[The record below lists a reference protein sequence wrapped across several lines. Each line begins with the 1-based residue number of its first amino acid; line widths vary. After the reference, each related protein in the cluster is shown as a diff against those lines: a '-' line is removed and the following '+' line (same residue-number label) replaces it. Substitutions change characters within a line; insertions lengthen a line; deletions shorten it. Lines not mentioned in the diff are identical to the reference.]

1 MADLR
6 EKATQL
12 VSYGEY
18 PALAT
23 RVSIPN
29 VNLLSKKGSILYGT
43 GNSATSNASINGET
57 YLYAEVEA
65 LNPTSVKS
73 VLFNDGNGKLSWT
86 NVVDNL
92 TTNDGNK
99 VLSAEVGYGI
109 DEKIHISKATG
120 FGITM
125 GKNAISHSSTDI
137 VIGDSSQCD
146 GLTGISVGISSKV
159 GRGRGIALGAQ
170 AQALGFR
177 CIAIGSALIDQEN
190 GTIKPT
196 IAGDEN
202 DATIIDAIQLGPGEN
217 KTANSFQV
225 FNTPMLVDG
234 KIPLSSLSP
243 TITANNKTGFVL
255 SNGQPGETMSYDGTV
270 VLGPQAVVTGQ
281 EGVAI
286 GKKAIARGIGIA
298 IGGGDVTASSSGIAI
313 GAGAEAEIEG
323 IAIGSTASA
332 GENGI
337 AIGDLAAAAT
347 ETIQLGR
354 FESTF
359 SFRVGNYDVM
369 GKDGQILAQR
379 LTSALSSIYQRLD
392 DLGFKEGAATY
403 TKSGSGTAASVESDI
418 TVQTNSLQKM
428 GKWCIFNFKV
438 HMEGSRGVTRN
449 IDITVPNDFR
459 PKTDTIIKLGG
470 ADTTIK
476 STGAIDTITW
486 KASDNGADETD
497 FVYYN
502 AWWELP

>member
-1 MADLR
+1 MAIKDLR

-29 VNLLSKKGSILYGT
+29 VNLLNTKGSILYGT
-43 GNSATSNASINGET
+43 GNYATNKASINEDT
-57 YLYAEVEA
+57 YWYAEVEA

-73 VLFNDGNGKLSWT
+73 VLFNDGSGNLSWT

-99 VLSAEVGYGI
+99 ILSAKVGYDI
-109 DEKIHISKATG
+109 DSKIHISEANATP
-120 FGITM
+120 GITM
-125 GKNAISHSSTDI
+125 GAKASTKYNSSIAIGSNAIEGNDTGFSTI
-137 VIGDSSQCD
+137 LGNSASID
-146 GLTGISVGISSKV
+146 GATD
-159 GRGRGIALGAQ
+159 
-170 AQALGFR
+170 
-177 CIAIGSALIDQEN
+177 CIAIGNRARISQT
-190 GTIKPT
+190 GTRRYSS
-196 IAGDEN
+196 
-202 DATIIDAIQLGPGEN
+202 IQLGNGTNTTPY
-217 KTANSFQV
+217 SFQV
-225 FNTPMLVDG
+225 WNTPMLIDG
-234 KIPLSSLSP
+234 KIPLSTLSP
-243 TITANNKTGFVL
+243 TITVNEQTGLVL
-255 SNGQPGETMSYDGTV
+255 SNGQTGYTMSYDGTV
-270 VLGPQAVVTGQ
+270 VLGPQALATGQ

-286 GKKAIARGIGIA
+286 GAQAVARGTGIA
-298 IGGGDVTASSSGIAI
+298 IGGDAVGAMNGGVAIGNGAFAEASGVAIGVSANASISGIAI
-313 GAGAEAEIEG
+313 GSLAV
-323 IAIGSTASA
+323 A
-332 GENGI
+332 GENV
-337 AIGDLAAAAT
+337 
-347 ETIQLGR
+347 IQLGTS
-354 FESTF
+354 ESTF
-359 SFRVGNYDVM
+359 SFKVGNFDVM
-369 GKDGQILAQR
+369 SKDGQIPGQR
-379 LTSALSSIYQRLD
+379 LTDALSSIYQRLD

-476 STGAIDTITW
+476 STGVIDTITW
-486 KASDNGADETD
+486 KASDDGADETD

>member
-1 MADLR
+1 MAIENLR
-6 EKATQL
+6 QDATQL
-12 VSYGEY
+12 VEWGKK

-29 VNLLSKKGSILYGT
+29 VNLLSAKGSILYGT
-43 GNSATSNASINGET
+43 GNPATSEASIDGNT
-57 YLYAEVEA
+57 YQYAEVKA
-65 LNPTSVKS
+65 LSGVGENGASIGKS
-73 VLFNDGNGKLSWT
+73 VLFNDGDGKLSWA

-92 TTNDGNK
+92 TTNDGSK
-99 VLSAEVGYGI
+99 VLSAQVGYDI
-109 DEKIHISKATG
+109 DSKIHISKATG
-120 FGITM
+120 SGITM
-125 GKNAISHSSTDI
+125 GAGASTKYNSSIAIGSNATEGDNTGFSTI
-137 VIGDSSQCD
+137 
-146 GLTGISVGISSKV
+146 
-159 GRGRGIALGAQ
+159 LGNSASING
-170 AQALGFR
+170 AID
-177 CIAIGSALIDQEN
+177 CIAIGNEARISQT
-190 GTIKPT
+190 GTRRYSS
-196 IAGDEN
+196 
-202 DATIIDAIQLGPGEN
+202 IQLGNGTNTTPY
-217 KTANSFQV
+217 SFQV
-225 FNTPMLVDG
+225 WNTPMLIDG
-234 KIPLSSLSP
+234 KIPLSTLSP
-243 TITANNKTGFVL
+243 TVNSKTGLVL
-255 SNGQPGETMSYDGTV
+255 SNGHPDETMSYDGTV
-270 VLGPQAVVTGQ
+270 VLGLQAVTTGT

-286 GKKAIARGIGIA
+286 GNQAIARGAGIA
-298 IGGGDVTASSSGIAI
+298 IGGGNVTANGSGVAI
-313 GAGAEAEIEG
+313 GAGAEAGTEG
-323 IAIGSTASA
+323 IAIGFTTFA
-332 GENGI
+332 GENSI
-337 AIGDLAAAAT
+337 AIGDLAEAAD

-359 SFRVGNYDVM
+359 LFRVGNFTVM
-369 GKDGQILAQR
+369 SKDGQIPGQR
-379 LTSALSSIYQRLD
+379 LTDALSSIYQRLD

-438 HMEGSRGVTRN
+438 HMKGSRGVTRN

>member
-1 MADLR
+1 MATIDLR
-6 EKATQL
+6 QDATQS
-12 VSYGEY
+12 VKWGSE

-29 VNLLSKKGSILYGT
+29 VNLLNTKGSILYGT
-43 GNSATSNASINGET
+43 GGYIDSEAIGGNT
-57 YLYAEVEA
+57 YRCAEVKA

-73 VLFNDGNGKLSWT
+73 VLLNDGSGNLNWT
-86 NVVDNL
+86 NIADNL

-99 VLSAEVGYGI
+99 VLSAKVGYDI
-109 DEKIHISKATG
+109 DSKIHISEANATP
-120 FGITM
+120 GITM
-125 GKNAISHSSTDI
+125 GTGASTQYNSS
-137 VIGDSSQCD
+137 
-146 GLTGISVGISSKV
+146 
-159 GRGRGIALGAQ
+159 
-170 AQALGFR
+170 
-177 CIAIGSALIDQEN
+177 IAIGRNAIEGEDSTGFSTILGN
-190 GTIKPT
+190 G
-196 IAGDEN
+196 ASVDG
-202 DATIIDAIQLGPGEN
+202 ATDCVAIGNGAQVKQTTARRYSSIQLGNGTN
-217 KTANSFQV
+217 KTPYSFQV
-225 FNTPMLVDG
+225 WNTPMLIDG

-243 TITANNKTGFVL
+243 TITVNEQTGLVL
-255 SNGQPGETMSYDGTV
+255 SNGQTGYIISYDGTV
-270 VLGPQAVVTGQ
+270 VLGPQAVVTRQ

-286 GKKAIARGIGIA
+286 GNQAIVVGSGIA
-298 IGGGDVTASSSGIAI
+298 IGGGNVTANGSGVAI
-313 GAGAEAEIEG
+313 GAGAEAGTEG
-323 IAIGSTASA
+323 IAIGSTTSA
-332 GENGI
+332 GENSI
-337 AIGDLAAAAT
+337 AIGDLAQAAD

-379 LTSALSSIYQRLD
+379 LTNALSSIYQRLD

-476 STGAIDTITW
+476 STGVIDKITW
-486 KASDNGADETD
+486 KASNWGADEAD

-502 AWWELP
+502 VWWELP